1 MINVTFL
8 AQKYHSFH
16 FNRNDITGPFS
27 GDGQFTPAPSLEDS
41 VVRDMV
47 LTRE

>member
-1 MINVTFL
+1 MINVKFL
-8 AQKYHSFH
+8 TQKYQGIHY
-16 FNRNDITGPFS
+16 NRNDIKGPLS
-27 GDGQFTPAPSLEDS
+27 GDGQFTPAPSLGDS